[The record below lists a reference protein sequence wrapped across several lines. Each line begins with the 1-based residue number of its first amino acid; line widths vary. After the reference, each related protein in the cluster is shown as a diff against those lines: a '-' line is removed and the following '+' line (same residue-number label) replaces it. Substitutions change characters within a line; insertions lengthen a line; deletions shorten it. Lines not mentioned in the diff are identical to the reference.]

1 MKLKQQAVKTALPSG
16 PGRLVRHHCFGVF
29 SNQIRQSPLLAVVL
43 ATTIVLAT
51 GCSSIGTGFSARLI
65 SPNPANQ
72 QTSNSEDDG
81 WYQPPRSPGFND
93 LFGS

>member
-16 PGRLVRHHCFGVF
+16 PGRLVRHHCFGVLA
-29 SNQIRQSPLLAVVL
+29 NQIRQSPLLAIML
-43 ATTIVLAT
+43 AITIVLAT
-51 GCSSIGTGFSARLI
+51 GCSSMATAFSARLI
-65 SPNPANQ
+65 SPNTANQ

-81 WYQPPRSPGFND
+81 WYQPPRSPGFDD

>member
-1 MKLKQQAVKTALPSG
+1 MKLKQQAVKTARPSG
-16 PGRLVRHHCFGVF
+16 PGRLVRHHCFGVLA
-29 SNQIRQSPLLAVVL
+29 NQIRQSPLLAIVL

-51 GCSSIGTGFSARLI
+51 GCSSMGTGFSARLI
-65 SPNPANQ
+65 SPANQ

-93 LFGS
+93 LLGS